1 MISKTEESELE
12 GEVNICHNIKIVNIH
27 SLFFY
32 IINPCTILIHVHT
45 ITKIEA
51 RVVLGMTVQICHK
64 NHELVCHPHSPP
76 HQHLGGE
83 WRKNTKVTES
93 VPGSLGVWTVESDEM
108 SQVDMRHPKQ
118 YNGL

>member
-1 MISKTEESELE
+1 MISKTEEWELE

-64 NHELVCHPHSPP
+64 NHELVCHP
-76 HQHLGGE
+76 L
-83 WRKNTKVTES
+83 VIL
-93 VPGSLGVWTVESDEM
+93 VGSGARIQRLQ
-108 SQVDMRHPKQ
+108 SQFPAPWVCGLWSLMR
-118 YNGL
+118 